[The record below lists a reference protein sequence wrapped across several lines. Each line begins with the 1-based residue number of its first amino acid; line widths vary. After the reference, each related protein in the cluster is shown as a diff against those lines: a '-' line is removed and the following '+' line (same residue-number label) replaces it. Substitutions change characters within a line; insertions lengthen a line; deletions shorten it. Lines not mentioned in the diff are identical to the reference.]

1 MQQKNKALLKVTAK
15 PSAAAASKP
24 PVRKLATTAFVTRVT
39 PPAPANKGRLSASIK
54 NSSKKITSDESEED
68 EDEEKEEDEDVSGR
82 RGYRTASLSSSAISR
97 LVSSKNER
105 KKPSPAP
112 SPAAGR
118 GGALPS
124 KMVPVAAAASPPPA
138 ASSVLLAEVE
148 LRRSFVAVKS
158 DKVGSQL

>member
-1 MQQKNKALLKVTAK
+1 MTAK
-15 PSAAAASKP
+15 PAAAAAASKP

-39 PPAPANKGRLSASIK
+39 PPAPVSKSRLSASNK

-68 EDEEKEEDEDVSGR
+68 EDEEKEDDEDVSER

-105 KKPSPAP
+105 KNASPAP
-112 SPAAGR
+112 SPAGR
-118 GGALPS
+118 GGAQPS
-124 KMVPVAAAASPPPA
+124 KMVPVAAAASPPPPA

-158 DKVGSQL
+158 DKVGWML